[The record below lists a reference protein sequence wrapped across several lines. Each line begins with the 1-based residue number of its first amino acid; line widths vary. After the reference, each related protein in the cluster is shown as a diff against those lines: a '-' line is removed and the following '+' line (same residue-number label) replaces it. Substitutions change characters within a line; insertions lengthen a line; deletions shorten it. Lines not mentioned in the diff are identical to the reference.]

1 MHPSLLISFP
11 PSLSSQSS
19 GGASE
24 CLFVFERLS
33 LEADPIE
40 DFGTVELLPDP
51 TSCSSYFIKHAVG
64 IHRMV
69 LPWADFLNSYVSNEG
84 MYLPVLALCTLY
96 TEAHFMYLPSVHA
109 AWCAFLVIMSL
120 H

>member
-1 MHPSLLISFP
+1 MHPSLLISFSH
-11 PSLSSQSS
+11 SLSSQSS

-33 LEADPIE
+33 LEADLIE

-51 TSCSSYFIKHAVG
+51 TTCSSYFIKHAVG

-84 MYLPVLALCTLY
+84 IWM
-96 TEAHFMYLPSVHA
+96 
-109 AWCAFLVIMSL
+109 
-120 H
+120 